1 MRMVRAFLR
10 ALFLGLSLFA
20 GVSAL
25 APVGAAAQGCLS
37 TGDIRAAVAKGE
49 ATPLSGIISQIEAA
63 TGGQVQSFPQL
74 CNIGGRL
81 VYLVNVLTGGKLQ
94 RVQVDARSGS
104 IMGY

>member
-10 ALFLGLSLFA
+10 ALVLGTSLFWGA
-20 GVSAL
+20 GGF
-25 APVGAAAQGCLS
+25 APMAIAAAGCLS
-37 TGDIRAAVAKGE
+37 AGDIRAAVAKGE

-74 CNIGGRL
+74 CNVGGRL
-81 VYLVNVLTGGKLQ
+81 VYIVNVLTGGKLQ
-94 RVQVDARSGS
+94 RIQVDARSGN